1 MDDLL
6 DLAISIGEG
15 IIEARA
21 EDTTVESIILENGIL
36 RSVESHVRIGIGVRV
51 LLDGG
56 TGYACTTRLNKESV
70 RDSVERAVQQ
80 ASNGFN
86 SSVPIST
93 DERVPVKGRAEQCID
108 EATTEDRISMVMRA
122 YESAVDHGKD
132 VSSVEASHNHTYGR
146 RYFRSSDGSDVIW
159 DFLTNSLFTGVTSRG
174 ASGLAE
180 GYDNHGGSFDV
191 SRFTGDS
198 SPEKIGERAAMHASE
213 ILRAKTC
220 PAGRFRALI
229 DPRLAGVLAHEAFG
243 HMCECDSVIAG
254 ESVLKG
260 RIGERL
266 GAEAATIIDDGSG
279 AITIPYDDEG
289 TPAKRV
295 VMLDHG
301 VLSGYLHSRRTAH
314 EMGTDA
320 TGNARAVSYK
330 HEPICRMRNTY
341 FAPGDMSE
349 DEAVRELN
357 NGICA
362 IGSIGGESGS
372 DGTFLFKTMYGYM
385 VKNGEILHPLKG
397 AALMGNALEFFKGV
411 EGATKKVRMESG
423 SCGKNGQFPL
433 PVGMGGPHLLINDV
447 TFGGE

>member
-6 DLAISIGEG
+6 DFAVSLGEG
-15 IIEARA
+15 TVEARA
-21 EDTTVESIILENGIL
+21 EDITTESIILENGIL

-51 LLDGG
+51 LLGG
-56 TGYACTTRLNKESV
+56 RTGYACTTRLSRERV
-70 RDSVERAVQQ
+70 RDSVERAARQ

-86 SSVPIST
+86 GSAPISV
-93 DERVPVKGRAEQCID
+93 DERDPVKGRTEQCID
-108 EATTEDRISMVMRA
+108 EATTEDRISLVTRA
-122 YESAVDHGKD
+122 YESAVEHGKD
-132 VSSVEASHNHTYGR
+132 ASSVEASHNHTYGR
-146 RYFRSSDGSDVIW
+146 RYFRSSDGSDVVW

-174 ASGLAE
+174 SNGLAE
-180 GYDNHGGSFDV
+180 GYDSHGGSFDI
-191 SRFTGDS
+191 SRFVGDI

-213 ILRAKTC
+213 ILMAKAC

-279 AITIPYDDEG
+279 AIAMPYDDEG

-295 VMLDHG
+295 VMLDRG

-349 DEAVRELN
+349 NEAVRELD

-362 IGSIGGESGS
+362 IGTIGGESGS

-385 VKNGEILHPLKG
+385 VKNGEILYPLKG
-397 AALMGNALEFFKGV
+397 AALMGNILEFFKGV
-411 EGATKKVRMESG
+411 EGATKKVRMEAG

-433 PVGMGGPHLLINDV
+433 LVGMGGPHLLINDV